1 MRKSRDIKLVA
12 IEKRDYLVA
21 EQSSYTSFFIFFV
34 FFFVFFCFDSQNLL
48 AIEII
53 KAQILMNKSVYLGL
67 SILELSKM
75 VM

>member
-1 MRKSRDIKLVA
+1 MRKSRDIKLEA

-21 EQSSYTSFFIFFV
+21 EQSSYTSFFLFFL

>member
-1 MRKSRDIKLVA
+1 MRKSRDIKLVT

-21 EQSSYTSFFIFFV
+21 EQSSYTSFFL
-34 FFFVFFCFDSQNLL
+34 FFFFFDSQNLL

>member
-1 MRKSRDIKLVA
+1 MRKSRDIKLVT

-21 EQSSYTSFFIFFV
+21 EQSSYTSFFL
-34 FFFVFFCFDSQNLL
+34 FFFFFFFFDSQNLL

>member
-1 MRKSRDIKLVA
+1 MRKSRDIKLVT

-21 EQSSYTSFFIFFV
+21 EQSSYTSFFL
-34 FFFVFFCFDSQNLL
+34 FFFFFFDSQNLL